1 MKTCKDELVLLDIDG
16 TVVDIAPRPDAVVV
30 EPSLK
35 SSLRQLL
42 AHDPHGLVLVT
53 GRALRDADRLMAPLT
68 LPALASHGAEAR
80 VAGTAWPRVPPAI
93 NTLRPLI
100 ENLMRV
106 FPAAVIEWKPFSA
119 AVHVRSAPE
128 VARPVG
134 AVLDAFARANRT
146 YRIERGKQVFEIVPT
161 GVSKA
166 EAVRR
171 LLRHLPYAGRHAI
184 YIASCRRRVLLKR
197 ARALRLSG
205 RCSRVAQRTGVCGV
219 RRNFPHGV
227 ALHQPVADREYA
239 RETPSPER
247 RHVAPDPDSLPYSA
261 VICLQGNVADDL
273 RANDGNAVRPHGA
286 AADRV
291 VERRAS
297 QMARGALALQVRTRA
312 EDLTPGASTPRLPG
326 SVRSETEPAPEAAR
340 SWRCI
345 R

>member
-184 YIASCRRRVLLKR
+184 YIGDDCADEAAMRVAEQAGGSALRVAGEFFSKEHAHFASPAAVREWLS
-197 ARALRLSG
+197 ARAYAACEGTSP
-205 RCSRVAQRTGVCGV
+205 TG
-219 RRNFPHGV
+219 
-227 ALHQPVADREYA
+227 L
-239 RETPSPER
+239 
-247 RHVAPDPDSLPYSA
+247 
-261 VICLQGNVADDL
+261 
-273 RANDGNAVRPHGA
+273 
-286 AADRV
+286 
-291 VERRAS
+291 
-297 QMARGALALQVRTRA
+297 
-312 EDLTPGASTPRLPG
+312 
-326 SVRSETEPAPEAAR
+326 
-340 SWRCI
+340 RCI
-345 R
+345 SQ